1 MKYSAQA
8 MNNNENNL
16 PTSLL
21 IPKTSPLANTKLR
34 FAIRAIIIP
43 ERIAPKTPKSGALA
57 QPNPLE
63 WELRDIAACF
73 QSLSGTFSMG

>member
-43 ERIAPKTPKSGALA
+43 ERIGPKTPKIPTIL
-57 QPNPLE
+57 PNKNAIHSTRHVE
-63 WELRDIAACF
+63 IK
-73 QSLSGTFSMG
+73 